1 MSVRLVSWNKIKIP
15 CLRWS
20 WGVDFFGIV
29 GMKMFAEFFS
39 KSRSWVPWKEEE
51 DLESKVFS
59 VLLKFLD
66 FLVEGYSRPAC
77 SNSGTVALLD
87 KGPNIPIPV
96 LIYPHVS
103 DSFTGLVSLS
113 TPRNCL
119 QLKFISCVPK
129 SSANSTVHTSKT
141 HTHIHTRTHTHTHT
155 SLLSPAMCVRVCV
168 CVLSHVWLFT
178 TPLTI
183 AQQAILSMEFSR
195 QEY

>member
-1 MSVRLVSWNKIKIP
+1 M
-15 CLRWS
+15 
-20 WGVDFFGIV
+20 
-29 GMKMFAEFFS
+29 
-39 KSRSWVPWKEEE
+39 
-51 DLESKVFS
+51 
-59 VLLKFLD
+59 LLKFLD

-141 HTHIHTRTHTHTHT
+141 HTHIHTRTHTHTHFPVV
-155 SLLSPAMCVRVCV
+155 SCYVCESVCV
-168 CVLSHVWLFT
+168 CTQSCLTLYNPTDYSPTGYSVHGIFQARILELVVIPCSRGSSHPQGSDPTNVSIVSYIGRW
-178 TPLTI
+178 
-183 AQQAILSMEFSR
+183 IL
-195 QEY
+195 YH